1 MMHTRREFMAAGAA
15 AALAGCTCM
24 RWGRS
29 AKFAMNASTLRG
41 YKLSLAEQVK
51 AVAEA
56 GFAGFEPWMADIR
69 AAKAAGALGVVRRI
83 ARDGGVSFVNG
94 IAFGQWVH
102 PDPEKRAAGLE
113 ETKRDMALLAE
124 LGCPRIAASMFGVQ
138 KQGSPI
144 LKAEDIAERYAAV
157 LDLGKEMGVKPLL
170 EYWGH
175 SVNLPRLED
184 ALAVLRILGR
194 PDAAV
199 LADVY
204 HTYRGGGSFE
214 AFRSLSPDILPVLHM
229 NDYPANPPRAKLVD
243 ADRVWPGDGVAPW
256 PEIFAALD
264 SAKASPWLSIELF
277 NPSYWRTTPVETART
292 GIEKMAALVHVQ
304 GHGDRIQQRIA
315 PLGGFA

>member
-1 MMHTRREFMAAGAA
+1 MHTRREFMAAGAA

-184 ALAVLRILGR
+184 ALAVLKILGR

-243 ADRVWPGDGVAPW
+243 ADRVWPGDGIAPW

-264 SAKASPWLSIELF
+264 SAKTSPWLSIELF

>member
-144 LKAEDIAERYAAV
+144 LKAEEIAERYAAV

-184 ALAVLRILGR
+184 ALAVLKILGR

-243 ADRVWPGDGVAPW
+243 ADRVWPGDGIAPW

-264 SAKASPWLSIELF
+264 SAKVSPWLSIELF

-292 GIEKMAALVHVQ
+292 GIEKMAALENS
-304 GHGDRIQQRIA
+304 
-315 PLGGFA
+315 L